1 MILRVNFDQGVRAN
15 RKHMNIFQH
24 LRTQME
30 EMGNSSSDMLLK
42 KSETHYSMS
51 KHQQTNNIGV
61 VVTRDNLTW
70 RETLSN
76 TARPTVSSNDEVLW
90 IVPPDYEETKAG
102 RTSLRKKILVPKTV
116 LPIEII
122 LSIVEDE
129 NWNQNMVKWSRLFRP
144 KNMEASGQT
153 VRNNYQEC
161 SQWEKA
167 FVFLPL
173 QVQWKVDKCKMLRHL
188 Q

>member
-42 KSETHYSMS
+42 KPETHYSMS

-102 RTSLRKKILVPKTV
+102 RTSLRKAKKNTCAQNCTPNRDNTVHSRGWELKPKHGEVVLTVP
-116 LPIEII
+116 
-122 LSIVEDE
+122 
-129 NWNQNMVKWSRLFRP
+129 
-144 KNMEASGQT
+144 A
-153 VRNNYQEC
+153 
-161 SQWEKA
+161 
-167 FVFLPL
+167 
-173 QVQWKVDKCKMLRHL
+173 VDKCKMLRHL